1 MLVYQSGSLQE
12 TESTLNGSD
21 DESLIHGQLVEGW
34 VGLSEHTRGGEAS
47 RV

>member
-12 TESTLNGSD
+12 IESTLKGSD
-21 DESLIHGQLVEGW
+21 DESLINGQLIYGR
-34 VGLSEHTRGGEAS
+34 VGLNEHTRGGEAP